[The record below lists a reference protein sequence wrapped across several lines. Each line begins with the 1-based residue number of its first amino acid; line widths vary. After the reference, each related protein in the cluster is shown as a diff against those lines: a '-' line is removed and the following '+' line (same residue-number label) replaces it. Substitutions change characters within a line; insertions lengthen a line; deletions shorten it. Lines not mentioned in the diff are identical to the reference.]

1 LDETA
6 MPVLLEASRI
16 FGSPLGNLVYHLLL
30 LLAVEAAL
38 GIAWGEQ
45 RRGQPDHAR
54 RLLRTMGGVALAR
67 AVYVAAALAVSLDW
81 ANPAMLP
88 PLERFVDTA
97 SIILLGWAFIPGTR
111 RRVRTWDLVLGA
123 NLILSVIAC
132 IAFVLA
138 WNRLVAAQGP
148 LDYNDSWQ
156 ATAWSIWQVVL
167 IPPAILALVRTRNE
181 GWSIFVA
188 AMLFMLAGQVLQLTL
203 YAPVAN
209 IPAWA
214 RLGNLVAY
222 PLVAVAVY
230 QNVVAGLRVHSRQ
243 LQDISQA
250 SLDQI
255 KSLLFLFEASQQMSG
270 SLDLSTVLDN
280 AVQGIARALNADQC
294 AIAFLEDNSLG
305 QMRLAAIYNPSR
317 KGRGESVTFPLE
329 YQLTVQQAMRRKKH
343 IMVEESENVQL
354 KVLFALLGS
363 SETGPLLVQPLLAD
377 AEAFGAIIV
386 GNARS
391 RRLFTPNEA
400 KLCQSMADQVT
411 GAIQNARRHHAVLN
425 QIEKLKLA
433 QEQERSVFRQA
444 TGKIQDMSS
453 RLAAAQTEV
462 GDLRR
467 REQVARE
474 ARNALE
480 IKLVSRQAEVDTLS
494 ERLAVLETDLTQAHA
509 NTEAQLRWHED
520 ELSRRQKEWEETA
533 QAVEWSQAIL
543 QGMTVGMLVADTN
556 GIIQHTN
563 VAAEI
568 LLDSDSEVLRGL
580 ELVDV
585 SDDDRWR
592 QAVTTASG
600 GEAVRLTFKVGSN
613 TLMCD
618 VAPLPDLETAEGNIL
633 GLVSVLQDITAETE
647 EQRSRL
653 EAVGSMAEELRTPM
667 TTIVSY
673 ADLLLSETVG
683 ILGDVQRKFLLRIKA
698 GAERIVQMIDDL
710 NQEANSGERWTAPQR
725 QTLDVTKMVEA
736 AVASS
741 SFQLEDKALQLSL
754 DLPDGL
760 PPIHADPDYLRRI
773 LANLISNAC
782 LASEI
787 GGQIQVKAAHSNRTP
802 FDGDAL
808 TLNGDEYVILSV
820 QDSGGGLC
828 DEALDCIFD
837 RGRPSQTPQ
846 GLGESGA
853 GLALVKT
860 LVEAHGGRIWVE
872 NDSGVGAT
880 FSIILPADGTKSR
893 STAA

>member
-1 LDETA
+1 
-6 MPVLLEASRI
+6 MPVLLQASRI
-16 FGSPLGNLVYHLLL
+16 FGSPLGNLVYHFLL

-45 RRGQPDHAR
+45 RRAQPDHAR
-54 RLLRTMGGVALAR
+54 RLLLAMGGLALAR
-67 AVYVAAALAVSLDW
+67 IVYVAAALTVSLGSG
-81 ANPAMLP
+81 NPAILP
-88 PLERFVDTA
+88 PLERFADTA
-97 SIILLGWAFIPGTR
+97 SIILLGWAFVPGAR
-111 RRVRTWDLVLGA
+111 RGVRAWDLVFGT
-123 NLILSVIAC
+123 NLVLSLIAC
-132 IAFVLA
+132 IVFVLS
-138 WNRLVAAQGP
+138 WNRLVASQGP
-148 LDYNDSWQ
+148 LDYNGFWQ
-156 ATAWSIWQVVL
+156 AAAWSIWQVIL
-167 IPPAILALVRTRNE
+167 IPLAILALVRMRSE
-181 GWSIFVA
+181 GWGIFLA
-188 AMLFMLAGQVLQLTL
+188 AMLFMLLGQILQLTT
-203 YAPVAN
+203 YTPVPN
-209 IPAWA
+209 IPAWV

-222 PLVAVAVY
+222 PLIAVAIY

-255 KSLLFLFEASQQMSG
+255 KSLLFLFEASQHMSG
-270 SLDLSTVLDN
+270 SLDLPTVLDN

-305 QMRLAAIYNPSR
+305 QMRLAAIHNPSR

-363 SETGPLLVQPLLAD
+363 SDTGPLLVQPLLAGG
-377 AEAFGAIIV
+377 EALGAIIV
-386 GNARS
+386 GNSRS
-391 RRLFTPNEA
+391 RRPFTPNEA
-400 KLCQSMADQVT
+400 KLCQSMADQVV
-411 GAIQNARRHHAVLN
+411 GAIQNARHYQASLH
-425 QIEKLKLA
+425 QMEKLKLA
-433 QEQERSVFRQA
+433 QEQERVVFRETA
-444 TGKIQDMSS
+444 GKIQELSD
-453 RLAAAQTEV
+453 RLTAAQVEAE
-462 GDLRR
+462 DLRR
-467 REQVARE
+467 REEAARE

-520 ELSRRQKEWEETA
+520 ELFRRQKEWEETT

-543 QGMTVGMLVADTN
+543 QGMTVGMLVADTD
-556 GIIQHTN
+556 GIIRHTN

-585 SDDDRWR
+585 SDDERWQ
-592 QAVTTASG
+592 QAVVTAGG

-618 VAPLPDLETAEGNIL
+618 VAPLPDVETAEGNTL
-633 GLVSVLQDITAETE
+633 GLVAVLQDITAETE

-653 EAVGSMAEELRTPM
+653 EAVGAMAEELRTPM

-710 NQEANSGERWTAPQR
+710 NQEASSGERWAAPQR
-725 QTLDVTKMVEA
+725 QILDVNKMVEA
-736 AVASS
+736 AVAGS
-741 SFQLEDKALQLSL
+741 SFQLEDKSLHLDL

-782 LASEI
+782 LASGI
-787 GGQIQVKAAHSNRTP
+787 GGQIRVKAVQSNRTP
-802 FDGDAL
+802 LDGDAL
-808 TLNGDEYVILSV
+808 ALNGNEYVILSV
-820 QDSGGGLC
+820 KDSGGGLS

-872 NDSGVGAT
+872 NESGVGAT
-880 FSIILPADGTKSR
+880 FSVILPTDGTISYP
-893 STAA
+893 TAV